1 MYRMSLNRVH
11 DTVRVSEGTESLLL
25 HVDADAGRMVAGIAE
40 AAKALKNIT
49 DESTD
54 TEKRNV
60 AQYFATEI
68 FGEDGAA
75 SLIRFYHNDPVC
87 VINLCGQYLDR
98 RLKKLIAKAQK
109 KGARK

>member
-11 DTVRVSEGTESLLL
+11 DTVRVSEGKESLLL

-40 AAKALKNIT
+40 AVKALQKIN
-49 DESTD
+49 DESTES
-54 TEKRNV
+54 EKKGA
-60 AQYFATEI
+60 AQFFATEI